1 MTFRV
6 LLPQRVVH
14 FVGSAHQDRRA
25 APWGGLQELDDEGAV
40 EEREGT
46 CDDRLNGF
54 VKGGKG
60 VV

>member
-1 MTFRV
+1 
-6 LLPQRVVH
+6 VVH
-14 FVGSAHQDRRA
+14 FVGSAHQDRCA

-46 CDDRLNGF
+46 RDDGLDGF
-54 VKGGKG
+54 VEGRDG